1 MTDRANNPPRGT
13 PGHQYAF
20 TKPGDDPHIGPPDDP
35 QPPGTYYPDASDQVA
50 HPSPGNART
59 VYPSPYSGPGVLM
72 ADPTPPGG
80 IPEAPA
86 DGKQYGRQNEDWT
99 EIIPPLPPPLGV
111 PEAPGDGNQ
120 YARKDGAWSAVAF
133 NKLPNGT
140 VAAPGLAFAS
150 EPGLGWYRS
159 AAASMR
165 WAAGAADM
173 MALLGGATNSTNLIV
188 TPRAPGVATF
198 ELRNQTTGVADFNKL
213 AFLQDSL
220 GGAFISTGIGGTATR
235 GNLTLDAPQVQF
247 PAGTVAAPGISFASE
262 PGLGWYRHSA
272 GLIATA
278 AGGILT
284 SYLDAAAPTAT
295 ALGLSPRAADG
306 SSTLNLRNQPNG
318 VANANYLDIKQNANG
333 SASITTYGNARGNL
347 ILDAPFVSIGPGVPW
362 VSTPNPTFSSFGL
375 SKLAGGSNNLSGS
388 LNGVL
393 RWIVRIGNATAETGS
408 NTGSDFE
415 IQRMND
421 AGVAVSSPFSINRAT
436 GNVTAQGLTT
446 LADTDALR
454 AVVTD
459 LGDKLKAALARIAA
473 LEKHRPPKG
482 TS

>member
-80 IPEAPA
+80 IPEAPT

-213 AFLQDSL
+213 TFLQDSL

-235 GNLTLDAPQVQF
+235 GNLALDAPQVQF

-262 PGLGWYRHSA
+262 SGLGWYRHSA

-295 ALGLSPRAADG
+295 AFGLSPRAANG

-333 SASITTYGNARGNL
+333 SASITTYGATRGSL
-347 ILDAPFVSIGPGVPW
+347 SIDAPTVSVPGGLLS
-362 VSTPNPTFSSFGL
+362 VSSPGGVVLGINKAGSGHATSITSYTSS
-375 SKLAGGSNNLSGS
+375 N
-388 LNGVL
+388 L
-393 RWIVRIGNATAETGS
+393 RWVITPGNGTPESGANA
-408 NTGSDFE
+408 GSDFV
-415 IQRMND
+415 ISRCADNGD
-421 AGVAVSSPFSINRAT
+421 WISDPFAINRAT

-446 LADTDALR
+446 LQETTELR